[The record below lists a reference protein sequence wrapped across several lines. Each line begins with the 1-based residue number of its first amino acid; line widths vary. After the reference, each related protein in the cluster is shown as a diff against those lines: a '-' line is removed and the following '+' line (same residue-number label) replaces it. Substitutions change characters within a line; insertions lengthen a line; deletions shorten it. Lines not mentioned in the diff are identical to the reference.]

1 MEVVFKLYS
10 LPAEPHGSQIMVVDK
25 GSVMGPG
32 WDSHILHDN
41 DFHLCSLW
49 LFGKCLGTF

>member
-49 LFGKCLGTF
+49 LFGKCLGTL